1 MLLPLY
7 FIVTALSFCRHLIG
21 EGNIKRRHSNNK
33 AATKNMEW
41 LCMALLGFLTSVL
54 QPLFDKVAGLRDC
67 NFIKKKASRQVFSCE
82 YCAIFKIS
90 FLIEHLRW
98 LLLNSMKLGFIWN
111 YKLSSKEWSSSY
123 WIVWFLNC
131 INFLVLLH
139 INRENREKT
148 WESTSL

>member
-1 MLLPLY
+1 MKSVITTAILQIIIIIIIIAALFFVGALFFFSHLIIQLPPPYFFLLPLC

-54 QPLFDKVAGLRDC
+54 QPLFDKVAGLQDC

-98 LLLNSMKLGFIWN
+98 LLLNSMKLGFI
-111 YKLSSKEWSSSY
+111 
-123 WIVWFLNC
+123 
-131 INFLVLLH
+131 
-139 INRENREKT
+139 
-148 WESTSL
+148 